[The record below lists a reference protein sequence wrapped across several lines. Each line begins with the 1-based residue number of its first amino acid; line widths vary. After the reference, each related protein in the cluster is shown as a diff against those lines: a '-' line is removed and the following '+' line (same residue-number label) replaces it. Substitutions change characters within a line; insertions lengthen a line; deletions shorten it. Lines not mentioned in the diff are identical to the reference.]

1 MSGYTIWFTGLPY
14 SGKTT
19 IADELVKELT
29 KRHILY
35 VLLDDTKIRKIL
47 SPDLRDIKY
56 EYYRH
61 VIRLANVSYVIATN
75 DVLNIVCTVSPKRVL
90 RKYARQLIKNF
101 VEVYVKCPKEIC
113 EERAN
118 QSFNGYHGYYEEPM
132 RPNLILDTQK
142 ECIKNSVQKVI
153 KYLEKEKIL
162 NGEEICQNI

>member
-1 MSGYTIWFTGLPY
+1 MVGYTIWFTGLPS

-19 IADELVKELT
+19 IANELVKELK
-29 KRHILY
+29 KRNISY

-61 VIRLANVSYVIATN
+61 VVRMANVSYLISTN
-75 DVLNIVCTVSPKRVL
+75 DILSIVCSVSPKRVL

-101 VEVYVKCPKEIC
+101 VEVYTKCPKEVC
-113 EERAN
+113 EMRAKQN
-118 QSFNGYHGYYEEPM
+118 FNGYHGYYENPL
-132 RPNLILDTQK
+132 RPNVVLDTQK
-142 ECIKNSVQKVI
+142 DTITHNVQVVI

-162 NGEEICQNI
+162 NGGKECQSI